1 MSQIK
6 LAVSRI
12 SQSLAAVSL
21 LVAHIG
27 VMPTQAQPIP
37 ANDGTQTQVT
47 SDGNQ
52 FDIDGGTPSGDNL
65 FHSFEE
71 FGLDQDQIANFLSQP
86 GIKNILSR
94 VTSRNASVING
105 LIKITGEGN
114 PNL

>member
-6 LAVSRI
+6 LAVSQI

-27 VMPTQAQPIP
+27 VMPTQAQIKADDSTP
-37 ANDGTQTQVT
+37 TQVT

-52 FDIDGGTPSGDNL
+52 FDIDGGTPSGDNI

-86 GIKNILSR
+86 GI
-94 VTSRNASVING
+94 
-105 LIKITGEGN
+105 
-114 PNL
+114 